1 MSKCHILDSD
11 NNQSYTV
18 VIHFA
23 TPTGNNTVGL
33 SWKAC
38 AIANGNIG
46 TTILKVGTDP
56 GDTTQTEYDNII
68 AGDVVEIVRTA
79 TVGTSP
85 TNAMIESLAD
95 IYITEWQNAMTRI
108 LKYYGHIITGS

>member
-1 MSKCHILDSD
+1 MSKIHIRKSD
-11 NNQSYTV
+11 NNQSYEM

-38 AIANGNIG
+38 ALASGDIG
-46 TTILKVGTDP
+46 TTILEVGTDP
-56 GDTTQTEYDNII
+56 GDTTQAEYDDII
-68 AGDVVEIVRTA
+68 AGDIVEIVRTA
-79 TVGTSP
+79 TVGNSP
-85 TNAMIESLAD
+85 TNTMIESLAD

-108 LKYYGHIITGS
+108 LKYYGHTIAGT

>member
-1 MSKCHILDSD
+1 MSKIHILKSD
-11 NNQSYTV
+11 NNQSYEM
-18 VIHFA
+18 VIHFT

-38 AIANGNIG
+38 ALASGDIG
-46 TTILKVGTDP
+46 TTILEVGTDP
-56 GDTTQTEYDNII
+56 GDTTQTEYDDII

-79 TVGTSP
+79 TVGNSP
-85 TNAMIESLAD
+85 TNTMIESLAD

-108 LKYYGHIITGS
+108 LKYYGHTIAGS

>member
-1 MSKCHILDSD
+1 MSKCHILESD
-11 NNQSYTV
+11 NNQSYAV

-38 AIANGNIG
+38 GLESGLIG
-46 TTILKVGTDP
+46 TTILEVGTDP
-56 GDTTQTEYDNII
+56 GDITQTEYDDII
-68 AGDVVEIVRTA
+68 AGDIVEIVRTA

-85 TNAMIESLAD
+85 TNAMVEAIAD
-95 IYITEWQNAMTRI
+95 IYISEWNNDTARL
-108 LKYYGHIITGS
+108 LKYYGHTITGT